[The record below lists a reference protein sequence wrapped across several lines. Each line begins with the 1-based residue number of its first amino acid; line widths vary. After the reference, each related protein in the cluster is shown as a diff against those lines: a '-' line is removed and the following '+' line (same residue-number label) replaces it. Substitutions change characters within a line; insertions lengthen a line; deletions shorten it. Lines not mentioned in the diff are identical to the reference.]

1 MSSAN
6 APRQAPV
13 DWAAI
18 QQLYETGEMTLAAIA
33 ELHGVTTSALYRKRR
48 AEAWPVRVPVA
59 KAPKR
64 ARRSKRSRRAS
75 SREPLLARLFKIVD
89 RNLKLMER
97 RMDSDEPGTAADRER
112 DTRTI
117 GTLTRT
123 IGKITE
129 LQAET
134 DVAGDTA
141 GRSSSR
147 ETRDNRDTDALR
159 LEIAERILK
168 LREHR
173 NAR

>member
-6 APRQAPV
+6 APRRAPV

-18 QQLYETGEMTLAAIA
+18 RQLYEAGEMTLAAIA
-33 ELHGVTTSALYRKRR
+33 EQHRVTTSALYRKRQ
-48 AEAWPVRVPVA
+48 AEDWLPRSSSGKVRNTRKPN
-59 KAPKR
+59 
-64 ARRSKRSRRAS
+64 KRSRRT
-75 SREPLLARLFKIVD
+75 RQEPLLERLFKVVD
-89 RNLKLMER
+89 RNLRLMER

-141 GRSSSR
+141 GRRRSR
-147 ETRDNRDTDALR
+147 DINDNRDTDALR